1 MIKTAIIIERA
12 DIALGGAER
21 SVFELASQL
30 SLSDVKVTVLV
41 AKGRTQAKN
50 RKILCAD
57 GGGRRASFA

>member
-30 SLSDVKVTVLV
+30 SLADVIDF
-41 AKGRTQAKN
+41 GESR
-50 RKILCAD
+50 ILNQKHV
-57 GGGRRASFA
+57 SFFTREPFRHGD